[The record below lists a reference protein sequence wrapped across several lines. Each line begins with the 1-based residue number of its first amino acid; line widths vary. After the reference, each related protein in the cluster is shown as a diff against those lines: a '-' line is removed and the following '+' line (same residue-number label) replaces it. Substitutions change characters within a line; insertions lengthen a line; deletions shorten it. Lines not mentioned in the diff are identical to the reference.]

1 MAKCNY
7 CERSGFFLTVDRNGL
22 CTGCAPAVI
31 NSINNRAR
39 VLIESQKIMNT
50 SRNAETRLSRAR
62 VAIDCCR
69 TLADY
74 ARKGIPTV
82 TPDPRDLARDFED
95 SIRSIVA
102 EYILEL
108 RHEANLKAATA
119 STEAG
124 KTAGYRK
131 AIQKLDK
138 ISSQVVDVTG
148 IELAIEEMK
157 EDIIGVRF
165 DVLEAKARAALVK
178 KQEKRALGY
187 FIDGL
192 LALNESRDKES
203 KHTARLVRARDA
215 IQRLGGDLEAIEG

>member
-1 MAKCNY
+1 MAECNH
-7 CERSGFFLTVDRNGL
+7 CGRGGFFQRVDNNGL
-22 CTGCAPAVI
+22 CRACAPSVI
-31 NSINNRAR
+31 SAINDLAR
-39 VLIESQKIMNT
+39 VLMESQKIMGT
-50 SRNAETRLSRAR
+50 SRNIETRLSRAR

-69 TLADY
+69 KLSAY
-74 ARKGIPTV
+74 ARKEIPTI
-82 TPDPRDLARDFED
+82 TPDPRDLVRDFED
-95 SIRSIVA
+95 SIQSIVG
-102 EYILEL
+102 EHVLEL

-165 DVLEAKARAALVK
+165 DVLEAKARAALAK

-187 FIDGL
+187 YIDGL
-192 LALNESRDKES
+192 LALNESRDKEAN
-203 KHTARLVRARDA
+203 HTARIVRARDA
-215 IQRLGGDLEAIEG
+215 IQRLGGDLGAIEG